1 MVPGHM
7 RGAKECF
14 AIITKSAVI
23 SARKDEGMNGKIK
36 LFTDSA
42 ADLPLIYRERYDI
55 DVVPLSVIFDEE
67 EFKDGVTLSAP
78 EFWAKLGTAK
88 ELPSTNQVNPNDFV
102 EAFTPYIEQGYTI
115 LYVGLSSKLS
125 GTLQSAVLAKELL
138 DTEQIRIFDS
148 RSASIG
154 ETLLLITAGEMLLS
168 GHGLD
173 EIWQQLEQERRD
185 SFAYFTIDSL
195 THLVKGGR
203 LTKTQGIVGSMLSV
217 KPILQVTSEGTI
229 EVAEKVRS
237 TKKALQTMVSKAKER
252 NIDLSKKRVAI
263 VHTWGA
269 ETVPELTE
277 LVKREFA
284 PREIVE
290 GLIGPTIGT
299 HAGPGGIA
307 LFF

>member
-1 MVPGHM
+1 M
-7 RGAKECF
+7 
-14 AIITKSAVI
+14 T
-23 SARKDEGMNGKIK
+23 NKIK

-42 ADLPLIYRERYDI
+42 ADLPQIYRDRYDI
-55 DVVPLSVIFDEE
+55 GVVPLSVIFGDT
-67 EFKDGVTLSAP
+67 EFKDGVTLSPA
-78 EFWAKLGTAK
+78 EFWMKLQTSTG
-88 ELPSTNQVNPNDFV
+88 LPSTNQVNPNDFV
-102 EAFTPYIEQGYTI
+102 EAFTPFIEEGCTI
-115 LYVGLSSKLS
+115 LYVGLSAKLS
-125 GTLQSAVLAKELL
+125 GTLQSAVLAKDLIN
-138 DTEQIRIFDS
+138 TERIHIFDS

-154 ETLLLITAGEMLLS
+154 ETLLLITAGEMS
-168 GHGLD
+168 KNGHSLA
-173 EIWQQLEQERRD
+173 EIQRQLEQDREE

-237 TKKALQTMVSKAKER
+237 TKKALQTMVSRAKER
-252 NIDLSKKRVAI
+252 NIDVSKKRVAI

-269 ETVPELTE
+269 ETIPELTE
-277 LVKREFA
+277 LVMEELA
-284 PREIVE
+284 PLEIVE

>member
-1 MVPGHM
+1 
-7 RGAKECF
+7 
-14 AIITKSAVI
+14 
-23 SARKDEGMNGKIK
+23 MNEKIK

-42 ADLPLIYRERYDI
+42 ADLPQIYRERYGI
-55 DVVPLSVIFDEE
+55 DVVPLSVIFGDE
-67 EFKDGVTLSAP
+67 EFKDGMTLSLT
-78 EFWAKLGTAK
+78 EFWAKVKIAK

-102 EAFTPYIEQGYTI
+102 DAFGPYIEQGYTI
-115 LYVGLSSKLS
+115 LYIGLSSKLS
-125 GTLQSAVLAKELL
+125 GTLQSAVLAKNLL
-138 DTEQIRIFDS
+138 NTDQIHIFDS

-154 ETLLLITAGEMLLS
+154 EALLLITAGRMLQNGRS
-168 GHGLD
+168 LD
-173 EIWQQLEQERRD
+173 EIQQKLEQDRKD
-185 SFAYFTIDSL
+185 AFAYFTIDSL

-203 LTKTQGIVGSMLSV
+203 LTKTQGLVGSMLNI
-217 KPILQVTSEGTI
+217 KPILQVTPEGTI

-237 TKKALQTMVSKAKER
+237 TKKALQTMVAKAKER

-277 LVKREFA
+277 LVKRELA
-284 PREIVE
+284 PSEIIE

>member
-1 MVPGHM
+1 
-7 RGAKECF
+7 
-14 AIITKSAVI
+14 
-23 SARKDEGMNGKIK
+23 MNGKIK

-42 ADLPLIYRERYDI
+42 SDLPRVYRERYDI
-55 DVVPLSVIFDEE
+55 DVVPLSVIFGEE
-67 EFKDGVTLSAP
+67 EFKDGVTLSP
-78 EFWAKLGTAK
+78 SDFWKKMNASK

-102 EAFTPYIEQGYTI
+102 ESFRPYVEQGETI
-115 LYVGLSSKLS
+115 LYIGLSSKLS
-125 GTLQSAVLAKELL
+125 GTLQSAVLAQDLL
-138 DTEQIRIFDS
+138 ETDQIHIFDS

-154 ETLLLITAGEMLLS
+154 ETLLLITAGEMIHS
-168 GHGLD
+168 GHSIE
-173 EIWQQLEQERRD
+173 EIMHQLERERED

-217 KPILQVTSEGTI
+217 KPILRVTPEGTI

-237 TKKALQTMVSKAKER
+237 TRKALQTMVSKAKER
-252 NIDLSKKRVAI
+252 DIDFSKRRVAI

-269 ETVPELTE
+269 ETVPELME
-277 LVKREFA
+277 LVQKELA
-284 PREIVE
+284 PAEIVE

>member
-1 MVPGHM
+1 
-7 RGAKECF
+7 
-14 AIITKSAVI
+14 
-23 SARKDEGMNGKIK
+23 MNEKIK

-42 ADLPLIYRERYDI
+42 ADLPQIYRERYGI
-55 DVVPLSVIFDEE
+55 DVVPLSVIFGDE
-67 EFKDGVTLSAP
+67 EFKDGMTLSLT
-78 EFWAKLGTAK
+78 EFWAKVKIAK

-102 EAFTPYIEQGYTI
+102 DAFGPYIEQGYTI
-115 LYVGLSSKLS
+115 LYIGLSSKLS
-125 GTLQSAVLAKELL
+125 GTLQSAVLAKNLL
-138 DTEQIRIFDS
+138 NTDQIHIFDS

-154 ETLLLITAGEMLLS
+154 ETLLLITAGRMLQNGRS
-168 GHGLD
+168 LD
-173 EIWQQLEQERRD
+173 EIQQKLEQDRKD
-185 SFAYFTIDSL
+185 AFAYFTIDSL

-203 LTKTQGIVGSMLSV
+203 LTKTQGLVGSMLSI
-217 KPILQVTSEGTI
+217 KPILQVTPEGTI

-237 TKKALQTMVSKAKER
+237 TKKALQTMVAKAKER

-277 LVKREFA
+277 LVKRELA
-284 PREIVE
+284 PSEIIE